1 MKKIFFFIG
10 ISFFLLVITNTK
22 ALNVYDGNSKE
33 RVTISF
39 KDKAVTT
46 RNLKDKLNFDY
57 QIISMQ
63 PKLSLSYYDEAIT
76 KRIEN
81 FNFSDIVEGE
91 KEYIALLRRYGLYDD
106 IEKVNC
112 LGVPLESITIYT
124 KSTNLT
130 NLQYEILKS

>member
-22 ALNVYDGNSKE
+22 ALNIYDGNSKE

-57 QIISMQ
+57 QIISMKV
-63 PKLSLSYYDEAIT
+63 KLNLSYYDEAIT

-81 FNFSDIVEGE
+81 FKFSDIAEGE

-112 LGVPLESITIYT
+112 FGVPLESLTIYT

>member
-22 ALNVYDGNSKE
+22 ALNIYDGNIKE

-57 QIISMQ
+57 QIISMKV
-63 PKLSLSYYDEAIT
+63 KLNLSYYDEAIT

-81 FNFSDIVEGE
+81 FKFSDIAEVTVTE
-91 KEYIALLRRYGLYDD
+91 
-106 IEKVNC
+106 
-112 LGVPLESITIYT
+112 
-124 KSTNLT
+124 
-130 NLQYEILKS
+130 QYYKDS

>member
-22 ALNVYDGNSKE
+22 ALNIYDGNSKE